1 MNKET
6 KIATVLMVFTIIFT
20 LIGSSFAYWVYR
32 ANITTVSFTVTKS
45 FECSG
50 DMGGVISTNEL
61 APASC
66 THSRYAIQREV
77 TVDPV
82 IYAPGVSIYMD
93 LWLNV
98 DQVDAG
104 LAASNNFKYA
114 LTRTANS
121 CTDDVISTGTFR
133 GKNKVNILEAEP
145 FSYVNG
151 MPSRPNLSTTY
162 YLYVWLD
169 AAESN
174 IATQNNNFT
183 LSLGG
188 QCTQGEYVGG
198 EYTPSTGAELLISK
212 ANGPT
217 VTTYS
222 EGDTGEMYTFSQPA
236 TTQVEATTDYRYIGS
251 SPNNYITFNNE
262 TWRII
267 GVFDGKIKI
276 IKDES
281 IGNMFF
287 DYKEY
292 GIGSSTS
299 STGSNDW
306 VDSQLMYMLN
316 SVDIATNVAL
326 KTGYT
331 HDDTYVYDANG
342 KIIYQKGCQPASTDG
357 TSYSCTA
364 TPWTLTATALNQ
376 IADVTYYLGAL
387 NANGGLSVPD
397 YYGFERGIRKWDD
410 TYSTNWTG
418 KVGLMYPSDYGYTF
432 AYGVDSIC
440 YSDVSIC
447 NTENIAVPSASWLYN
462 PSIFQWTYVPYITSN
477 DFVFS
482 VKSDGS
488 VALLSP
494 GGLFTRGVRP
504 VVYLKSDILLSG
516 SGTSDDKYE
525 IVVPQQTGAEMLI
538 SKANDASV
546 TTYSE
551 GDTGEMYTFSQPE
564 TVQLEATTDYRY
576 IGSSPNNYITFNNE
590 TWRIIGVFDGKIKI
604 IKDTSIGDM
613 RWDYKKSGVGSSTTD
628 YGSND
633 WVDSQLMYMLNPN
646 DIATNVALKTG
657 YTFDGTHVKDANNKI
672 IYQKGCQPAET
683 NGESYTCTANTWVL
697 NATALTQVADVTYY
711 LGGGGYNS
719 TTHYGTTPDI
729 YTWERGVAK
738 YNATRSTNWAGK
750 VGLMYPSDYGYTF
763 AYGVDNTCYSDA
775 SNCSGSN
782 PSSSWLFKSVGEW
795 PQAPYSSS
803 DRTVFLVRST
813 GDVNSNYANSTYGVR
828 PVVYLKSNIVLSGSG
843 TSDDKYQIVSE

>member
-1 MNKET
+1 MDKKT
-6 KIATVLMVFTIIFT
+6 RFTIILIVLIIIFT
-20 LIGSSFAYWVYR
+20 LVSGSFAFWLWR
-32 ANITTVSFTVTKS
+32 GNITTVSFTVTKS

-61 APASC
+61 APAAC
-66 THSRYAIQREV
+66 THPRFAIQREI

-133 GKNKVNILEAEP
+133 GKNKVNILESEP
-145 FSYVNG
+145 FSYTNG
-151 MPSRPNLSTTY
+151 LTVSPDLSTTY
-162 YLYVWLD
+162 YLYIWLD
-169 AAESN
+169 AAEGDF
-174 IATQNNNFT
+174 ATQNNNFT

-188 QCTQGEYVGG
+188 ECTQGEYVGG

-222 EGDTGEMYTFSQPA
+222 SGNTGEMYTFSQPA

-251 SPNNYITFNNE
+251 SPNNYITFNDE

-276 IKDES
+276 IKDTS
-281 IGNMFF
+281 IGNTRW
-287 DYKEY
+287 DYKKS

-299 STGSNDW
+299 DSGSNDW

-316 SVDIATNVAL
+316 PNDIAANVAL

-331 HDDTYVYDANG
+331 FDGTYVKDANN
-342 KIIYQKGCQPASTDG
+342 KIIYQKGCQPASASG
-357 TSYSCTA
+357 SSYSCT
-364 TPWTLTATALNQ
+364 TNTWSLNATALTQ
-376 IADVTYYLGAL
+376 VADVTYYLGGSSSYD
-387 NANGGLSVPD
+387 NLSAPD
-397 YYGFERGIRKWDD
+397 YYTFERGEEKYNNIG
-410 TYSTNWTG
+410 STNWTG

-432 AYGVDSIC
+432 AYGVDNVC
-440 YSDVSIC
+440 YSDAYDCGYVDGSVS
-447 NTENIAVPSASWLYN
+447 ASSWLYN
-462 PSIFQWTYVPYITSN
+462 SSINQWTQAPLSNLAFRVFYVYSAGIVGNGIANSA
-477 DFVFS
+477 FI
-482 VKSDGS
+482 
-488 VALLSP
+488 
-494 GGLFTRGVRP
+494 GVRP
-504 VVYLKSDILLSG
+504 VVYLKSNILLSG

-538 SKANDASV
+538 SKANGPTV

-551 GDTGEMYTFSQPE
+551 GDTGEMYTFSQPS

-576 IGSSPNNYITFNNE
+576 IGSSPNNYITFNDE

-613 RWDYKKSGVGSSTTD
+613 PWDYKKSGIGSSTSD
-628 YGSND
+628 DGSND
-633 WVDSQLMYMLNPN
+633 WVDSQIMYMLNPN
-646 DIATNVALKTG
+646 DIAANVALKTG
-657 YTFDGTHVKDANNKI
+657 YTFDGTYVKDANNKI
-672 IYQKGCQPAET
+672 IYQKGCKPTSTDGA
-683 NGESYTCTANTWVL
+683 SYTCTSNTWSI
-697 NATALTQVADVTYY
+697 NATSLTQVADVTYY
-711 LGGGGYNS
+711 LGSSSSAIISAEGV
-719 TTHYGTTPDI
+719 
-729 YTWERGVAK
+729 YTAERSEAK
-738 YNATRSTNWAGK
+738 YDDVRSTNWTGK

-763 AYGVDNTCYSDA
+763 AYGVDGTCYNELY
-775 SNCSGSN
+775 NCIDGN
-782 PSSSWLFKSVGEW
+782 PNLSWLYKPTIDFWTQTSH
-795 PQAPYSSS
+795 
-803 DRTVFLVRST
+803 
-813 GDVNSNYANSTYGVR
+813 SNQSKLMFYVCGNGMLKLYGSYDEFGVR
-828 PVVYLKSNIVLSGSG
+828 PVVYLKSDIELTGSG
-843 TSDDKYQIVSE
+843 TSDDKYEIVS

>member
-133 GKNKVNILEAEP
+133 GKNRVNILEAEP

-151 MPSRPNLSTTY
+151 MSSRPNLSTTY

-198 EYTPSTGAELLISK
+198 EYTPTGAEMLISK

-236 TTQVEATTDYRYIGS
+236 TVQVAATTDYRYIGS
-251 SPNNYITFNNE
+251 SPNNYITFNE
-262 TWRII
+262 
-267 GVFDGKIKI
+267 
-276 IKDES
+276 
-281 IGNMFF
+281 
-287 DYKEY
+287 
-292 GIGSSTS
+292 
-299 STGSNDW
+299 
-306 VDSQLMYMLN
+306 
-316 SVDIATNVAL
+316 
-326 KTGYT
+326 
-331 HDDTYVYDANG
+331 
-342 KIIYQKGCQPASTDG
+342 
-357 TSYSCTA
+357 
-364 TPWTLTATALNQ
+364 
-376 IADVTYYLGAL
+376 
-387 NANGGLSVPD
+387 
-397 YYGFERGIRKWDD
+397 
-410 TYSTNWTG
+410 
-418 KVGLMYPSDYGYTF
+418 
-432 AYGVDSIC
+432 
-440 YSDVSIC
+440 
-447 NTENIAVPSASWLYN
+447 
-462 PSIFQWTYVPYITSN
+462 
-477 DFVFS
+477 
-482 VKSDGS
+482 
-488 VALLSP
+488 
-494 GGLFTRGVRP
+494 
-504 VVYLKSDILLSG
+504 
-516 SGTSDDKYE
+516 
-525 IVVPQQTGAEMLI
+525 
-538 SKANDASV
+538 
-546 TTYSE
+546 
-551 GDTGEMYTFSQPE
+551 
-564 TVQLEATTDYRY
+564 
-576 IGSSPNNYITFNNE
+576 E

-604 IKDTSIGDM
+604 IKDTSIGTM
-613 RWDYKKSGVGSSTTD
+613 SWDYKKNGIGSSTSD
-628 YGSND
+628 NGSND

-657 YTFDGTHVKDANNKI
+657 YTYDGTYVKDANNKI
-672 IYQKGCQPAET
+672 IYKKGCQPAET
-683 NGESYTCTANTWVL
+683 DGTAYTCTTNTWSL
-697 NATALTQVADVTYY
+697 NSIALTQVADATYYLGGSSEYNMSAEDAYIKERSEAKYDDVRSTNWTGKVGLMYPSDVGYTGAYGADSDFYNNLGLGLYAVNWLIPDTMSRSMLTSGSDTSYKHFRISSYTAMLRYASVYDISSIYPVVYLREDVKLLGDGTVNNKYFIIEEPESPAQDITTPGSVMLVNKANDASITTYTEGDPGEMYTFSQSETTQLAATTDYRYIGSDPDNYILFNNEIWRIIGVFDGRIKIIRNDPVGNMSWDYKQNGVGSSTSGNGSDDWVDSQLMYMLNPGDIAANVALKAGYTHDDTYVYDANGKIIYQKGCLPGYADGTSYTCTQNTWNLNSISLSQVDDVTYY
-711 LGGGGYNS
+711 LGMIDFATATS
-719 TTHYGTTPDI
+719 SDLSAPEI
-729 YTWERGVAK
+729 YALERGDGKSAVS
-738 YNATRSTNWAGK
+738 RSLNWTGK
-750 VGLMYPSDYGYTF
+750 VGLMYPSDYVYTF
-763 AYGVDNTCYSDA
+763 SYGVDNTCYSD
-775 SNCSGSN
+775 SVNCKSSSGGK
-782 PSSSWLFKSVGEW
+782 PTSSWLYRTKDQYSITPSVI
-795 PQAPYSSS
+795 AV
-803 DRTVFLVRST
+803 TST
-813 GDVNSNYANSTYGVR
+813 GYIALYHPFSYADPVEKR
-828 PVVYLKSNIVLSGSG
+828 PVVYLKPSIKLSGNG
-843 TSDDKYQIVSE
+843 TTDANIYRIVS

>member
-6 KIATVLMVFTIIFT
+6 KIATILMVFTIIFT

-133 GKNKVNILEAEP
+133 GKNRVNILEAEP

-151 MPSRPNLSTTY
+151 MPSRPTLSTTY

-198 EYTPSTGAELLISK
+198 EVKNGVELLMEK

-222 EGDTGEMYTFSQPA
+222 SGDTGEMYTFSQPA
-236 TTQVEATTDYRYIGS
+236 TVQVEATTDYRYIGS
-251 SPNNYITFNNE
+251 TPNNYITFNNE

-276 IKDES
+276 IKEES
-281 IGNMFF
+281 IGNMYW
-287 DYKEY
+287 DYKY
-292 GIGSSTS
+292 PSIGSSTTS
-299 STGSNDW
+299 FGSNDW

-316 SVDIATNVAL
+316 PGDIAANVVL
-326 KTGYT
+326 KSGYT
-331 HDDTYVYDANG
+331 FDGTYVKDASGN
-342 KIIYQKGCQPASTDG
+342 IIYQKGCQPKIALGS
-357 TSYSCTA
+357 SYSCTA
-364 TPWTLTATALNQ
+364 NTWVLNDTALTQVVN
-376 IADVTYYLGAL
+376 VTYYLGGSSSY
-387 NANGGLSVPD
+387 NYLSTPN
-397 YYGFERGIRKWDD
+397 YYTFERGEAKYDD
-410 TYSTNWTG
+410 VRSTNWTG

-432 AYGVDSIC
+432 AYGVDDKC
-440 YSDVSIC
+440 YSDPYYC
-447 NTENIAVPSASWLYN
+447 RTTNGGTPSSSWLYI
-462 PSIFQWTYVPYITSN
+462 SSLVEWTLTYYSYSANEV
-477 DFVFS
+477 FVA
-482 VKSDGS
+482 DGS
-488 VALLSP
+488 GRVQKYGAGSDY
-494 GGLFTRGVRP
+494 GVRP

-516 SGTSDDKYE
+516 TGTSDDKYE

-538 SKANDASV
+538 NKANGSDV
-546 TTYSE
+546 TTYSS
-551 GDTGEMYTFSQPE
+551 GNTGEMYTFSQPE
-564 TVQLEATTDYRY
+564 TVQLAATIDYRY
-576 IGSSPNNYITFNNE
+576 IGSSPNNYITFNDE

-604 IKDTSIGDM
+604 IKDTSIGNTI
-613 RWDYKKSGVGSSTTD
+613 WDNKKDGVGSSTSD
-628 YGSND
+628 WGSND

-672 IYQKGCQPAET
+672 VYQNGCFPTSTDGTSYSCTT
-683 NGESYTCTANTWVL
+683 NSWSL
-697 NATALTQVADVTYY
+697 NATALSQVVDVTYY
-711 LGGGGYNS
+711 LGGYSS
-719 TTHYGTTPDI
+719 TLSGLSAVDY
-729 YTWERGVAK
+729 YTFERGEAK
-738 YNATRSTNWAGK
+738 YNDVRSTNWTGK

-763 AYGVDNTCYSDA
+763 AYGVEDTCYNDGY
-775 SNCSGSN
+775 NCNTST
-782 PSSSWLFKSVGEW
+782 PTSSWLYNSTHQW
-795 PQAPYSSS
+795 TLAPYSSYTS
-803 DRTVFLVRST
+803 SVFAVNST
-813 GDVNSNYANSTYGVR
+813 GYVYNHYAYFAYGVR
-828 PVVYLKSNIVLSGSG
+828 PVVYLKSDIGLSGTGSV
-843 TSDDKYQIVSE
+843 DDKYEIIAE